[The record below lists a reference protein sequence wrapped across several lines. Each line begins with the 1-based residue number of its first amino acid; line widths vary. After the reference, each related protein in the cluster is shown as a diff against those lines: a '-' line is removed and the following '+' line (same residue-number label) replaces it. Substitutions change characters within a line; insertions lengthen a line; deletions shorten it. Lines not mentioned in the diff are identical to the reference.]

1 MQSHILSI
9 ILFTPLVGAL
19 LLIFIPKEQKDAI
32 RWIANLFSLGG
43 LLVSIPLVPWF
54 WAQRFD
60 PGFKFMEGAP
70 NNWIPSIGAGYV
82 LGIDGISFLLIML
95 TTLLGWISILS
106 SWTAIENR
114 VKEYYIWFLILQTGM
129 LGVFMAL
136 DFFLFFMFWEAML
149 VPMYLLIGIWG
160 GPRKLY
166 AAIKFFLYTLFG
178 SVLMLLSVLF
188 LYFYNYKQT
197 GAYTFSIQALY
208 QTAPRIFHDPAYGST
223 FAILLFLAFFLAFA
237 IKVPMFPFH
246 TWLPDAHVE
255 APTAG
260 SVILA
265 GVLLKMGTYGFIRFA
280 LPFFPDVVMHPKV
293 RFWMIFL
300 SIVGIIYGA
309 LVSLMQ
315 RDMKKLVA
323 YSSVSHL
330 GFCTLGIFA
339 LNPAGLS
346 GSVLQQINHGISTGA
361 LFLIV
366 GILYE
371 RRHTREISEYGGISN
386 VMPLYATITMIMF
399 LSSMGLPLL
408 NGFVGEFTILQGTF
422 MENWKW
428 AAWAV
433 PGVILAA
440 AYLLWLYQRV
450 FFGTVTNPKNEKLHD
465 LTPRE
470 ILTFAPL
477 LIMAFWIGLY
487 PKPFFP
493 DLATAGQSVGA
504 DRPARLS
511 RDHRTTGQ
519 RGNSA
524 HGPCGACSRGAVR
537 IAAGREGEEISA
549 GHATI
554 FHGHGLFVVPSHS
567 LAYSFRAGHPADRP
581 DDSEGMEVDERSD
594 CVDRHPV
601 FCSRSV
607 EDPICARGSI
617 KIRSRDSI
625 CVCAVPGA
633 RPLFYLFLL
642 PVSGWSR
649 DFNPDV
655 GALSRDRA

>member
-9 ILFTPLVGAL
+9 ILFTPLLGAIVL
-19 LLIFIPKEQKDAI
+19 LFIPRENKDAI
-32 RWIANLFSLGG
+32 RRVANIFALGG
-43 LLVSIPLVPWF
+43 FVVSLPLVPLF
-54 WAQRFD
+54 WAQRFE
-60 PGFKFMEGAP
+60 PGFKFLEGSA
-70 NNWIPSIGAGYV
+70 NNWIPSIGAGYN

-114 VKEYYIWFLILQTGM
+114 VKEYYVWFLVLQTGM

-136 DFFLFFMFWEAML
+136 DFFLFFVFWEAML

-166 AAIKFFLYTLFG
+166 AAIKFFLYTLLG
-178 SVLMLLSVLF
+178 SVLMLLGILF
-188 LYFYNYKQT
+188 LYFHHHTVT
-197 GAYTFSIQALY
+197 GTYTFSIPELY
-208 QTAPRIFHDPAYGST
+208 KTAPQIPFLYAVW
-223 FAILLFLAFFLAFA
+223 LFFAFFLGFA

-265 GVLLKMGTYGFIRFA
+265 GVLLKMGTYGFVRFS
-280 LPFFPDVVMHPKV
+280 LPFFPAVVMHPKV
-293 RFWMIFL
+293 RGWMIGL

-315 RDMKKLVA
+315 KDMKKLVA

-339 LNPAGLS
+339 LTPAGLS

-371 RRHTREISEYGGISN
+371 RRHTREIAEYGGISN
-386 VMPLYATITMIMF
+386 VMPVYATVTMIMF

-422 MENWKW
+422 AENWRW
-428 AAWAV
+428 AAWAA

-450 FFGTVTNPKNEKLHD
+450 FFGTVTNPQNEKLHD
-465 LTPRE
+465 LTTRE
-470 ILTFAPL
+470 LFTFVPL
-477 LIMAFWIGLY
+477 IICAFWIGLY
-487 PKPFFP
+487 PKPFFQILEQP
-493 DLATAGQSVGA
+493 VNQIVATV
-504 DRPARLS
+504 
-511 RDHRTTGQ
+511 
-519 RGNSA
+519 
-524 HGPCGACSRGAVR
+524 
-537 IAAGREGEEISA
+537 
-549 GHATI
+549 
-554 FHGHGLFVVPSHS
+554 
-567 LAYSFRAGHPADRP
+567 RP
-581 DDSEGMEVDERSD
+581 DYPIQPSAN
-594 CVDRHPV
+594 PV
-601 FCSRSV
+601 VNAQAKSGETGVPPVAGVGTSV
-607 EDPICARGSI
+607 SSVPAKASPANSI
-617 KIRSRDSI
+617 AISKP
-625 CVCAVPGA
+625 AAKPKG
-633 RPLFYLFLL
+633 
-642 PVSGWSR
+642 
-649 DFNPDV
+649 NN
-655 GALSRDRA
+655 

>member
-19 LLIFIPKEQKDAI
+19 VLLFVPKENKDAV

-43 LLVSIPLVPWF
+43 FLVSLPLVPMF
-54 WAQRFD
+54 WAQRFE
-60 PGFKFMEGAP
+60 PGFKFIEGTP

-82 LGIDGISFLLIML
+82 IGIDGISFLLIML

-114 VKEYYIWFLILQTGM
+114 VKEYYVWFLILQTGM

-136 DFFLFFMFWEAML
+136 DFFLFFVFWEAML

-166 AAIKFFLYTLFG
+166 AAIKFFLYTLAG
-178 SVLMLLSVLF
+178 SVLMLLGILF
-188 LYFYNYKQT
+188 LYFHHHVLT
-197 GAYTFSIQALY
+197 GVYTFGLTALY
-208 QTAPRIFHDPAYGST
+208 ETAPKIYSDPAYGPT
-223 FAILLFLAFFLAFA
+223 IATLLFFAFFFAFA

-265 GVLLKMGTYGFIRFA
+265 GVLLKMGTYGFIRFS
-280 LPFFPDVVMHPKV
+280 LPFFPDVLTHGRV
-293 RFWMIFL
+293 RYWMMVL
-300 SIVGIIYGA
+300 SVVAIIYGA

-315 RDMKKLVA
+315 KDMKKLVA

-339 LNPAGLS
+339 LTPLGLS
-346 GSVLQQINHGISTGA
+346 GSVLQQVNHGISTGA

-371 RRHTREISEYGGISN
+371 RRHTRDIAEYGGISN
-386 VMPLYATITMIMF
+386 VMPVYATITMIMF

-422 MENWKW
+422 MEKEIAGHPGYFW

-470 ILTFAPL
+470 VLTFVPL

-487 PKPFFP
+487 PKPFFQILEQP
-493 DLATAGQSVGA
+493 VNQLVQNV
-504 DRPARLS
+504 
-511 RDHRTTGQ
+511 
-519 RGNSA
+519 
-524 HGPCGACSRGAVR
+524 
-537 IAAGREGEEISA
+537 
-549 GHATI
+549 HA
-554 FHGHGLFVVPSHS
+554 P
-567 LAYSFRAGHPADRP
+567 RAGD
-581 DDSEGMEVDERSD
+581 
-594 CVDRHPV
+594 
-601 FCSRSV
+601 
-607 EDPICARGSI
+607 
-617 KIRSRDSI
+617 
-625 CVCAVPGA
+625 AVNAAVQHEKTPSA
-633 RPLFYLFLL
+633 NASTAA
-642 PVSGWSR
+642 VS
-649 DFNPDV
+649 N
-655 GALSRDRA
+655 ALAPMQSTKWKN